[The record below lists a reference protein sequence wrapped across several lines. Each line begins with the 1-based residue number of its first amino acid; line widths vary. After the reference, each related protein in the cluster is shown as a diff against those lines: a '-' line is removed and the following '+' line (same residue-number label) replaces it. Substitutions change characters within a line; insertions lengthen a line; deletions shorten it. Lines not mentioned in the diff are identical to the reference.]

1 MTNEN
6 KKPKT
11 DSEKLAE
18 ALKRIELLEQ
28 QTIAKFDDGTEMHS
42 IAHVTRDRST
52 PQGLNPALA
61 SFYAAK
67 QSEWKT
73 HPHTEVWARRNGY
86 RRAQSGDFVEDGGLT
101 PSELFDIAEGA
112 YADLVLFVCSKEH
125 QQRRQRDAEKR
136 SAIAS
141 NAPLPEFT
149 GPDGNATVR

>member
-1 MTNEN
+1 MNEN
-6 KKPKT
+6 KRKRT
-11 DSEKLAE
+11 TEEQLEE
-18 ALKRIELLEQ
+18 ALKLIEQLKQ
-28 QTIAKFDDGTEMHS
+28 QTIAKFDDGAEMYS
-42 IAHVTRDRST
+42 VGHVVRDRST

-61 SFYAAK
+61 SFYAAM

-73 HPHTEVWARRNGY
+73 HPHTEVWAKRNGY
-86 RRAQSGDFVEDGGLT
+86 RAAQPSDFVETDGLT
-101 PSELFDIAEGA
+101 PAELFEIATGA
-112 YADLVLFVCSKEH
+112 YADLVLFVASKEH